1 MRRPGHLVRPG
12 ASTTCPAPLPRPT
25 RGRGGWLAADER
37 ALAKLRIDQPTPDG
51 AELRRHE
58 RPSPCPRTCAARCS
72 QRLHATVVGQRP
84 DDQLLTYDGSVSNP
98 SSLAWY

>member
-1 MRRPGHLVRPG
+1 M
-12 ASTTCPAPLPRPT
+12 

-37 ALAKLRIDQPTPDG
+37 ALAKLRIEQPTPDG
-51 AELRRHE
+51 AELRRHD
-58 RPSPCPRTCAARCS
+58 RAIPVPLPRRAGS

-84 DDQLLTYDGSVSNP
+84 DDRLLTYDGSVSNP